1 MTSLQ
6 TDWHGREKSPGI
18 HEYVAARIL
27 EDQGLLGPSQ
37 NSPGAGSPQLG
48 VLGLKGLCARL
59 LSGGISQTLR
69 TVPQA
74 SRGGLSR
81 NKRVRGFLDGSV
93 VKNLPASVEWVRSL
107 IWEDPIHLGAT
118 KPVPHY

>member
-6 TDWHGREKSPGI
+6 TDWHGRETSPGI

-27 EDQGLLGPSQ
+27 EDQGLPGPSQ

-81 NKRVRGFLDGSV
+81 NKRVLISESDRILRLFQLSVDQLYLRGR
-93 VKNLPASVEWVRSL
+93 ER
-107 IWEDPIHLGAT
+107 AT
-118 KPVPHY
+118 RELNEML